1 MRTALLLV
9 AVPLALLLPRAAQ
22 AATINV
28 TTADTYAKIEGAKP
42 GDEVVIAPG
51 KYTFRVFLTQQAT
64 PQQPIVIRALDPK
77 NPPVWDFGSTLV
89 EDAPGSYTA
98 GDRGRGCWQLS
109 GATSIHISGIVFT
122 NCRNAG
128 KNSAGIRY
136 YNGTKDIIVSDAVF
150 RTNDDGM
157 TGGTQGSEM
166 TVLHSEFDRNGN
178 LTAGA
183 PTHNVYIYGGTFT
196 MRYSYLHDPVQA
208 QNFHIRAKDG
218 VIEYNWIA
226 RGKSY
231 EGDLMTD
238 DDDPGTGPY
247 AQKLLLRGNVIVQGA
262 PQNTSQIIAVYNDS
276 GAVQLTLAL
285 RAVDN
290 TFVVALPN
298 SNVVHL
304 SNADGTTMTA
314 ELSNNLFSSGKPV
327 LIEDT
332 GKGTASGTNN
342 WFPTGTPV
350 GALTASVFGSAPFKN
365 AGGMDFTLAPGSNA
379 IGAAGASVA
388 GLPDREY
395 FQNETVAR
403 MYRVRAT
410 AKDIGA
416 FESTTTG
423 AGIGPYD
430 TPPPQTDGGVPVTDG
445 GWTPGDE
452 AGLAPDA
459 GGYGDPGFAGP
470 SAGCGCRQAPGG
482 SPAGG
487 VLVGL
492 GALVGVLRR
501 RRRATASS

>member
-1 MRTALLLV
+1 MRKALLVV
-9 AVPLALLLPRAAQ
+9 AVGILAPRLAS

-28 TTADTYAKIEGAKP
+28 TTADSFAKIESAKP

-51 KYTFRVFLTQQAT
+51 KYAFRVHLTQKAT

-122 NCRNAG
+122 NCRNAA
-128 KNSAGIRY
+128 KNSAGMRY
-136 YNGTKDIIVSDAVF
+136 YNGTQDIVVSDSVF
-150 RTNDDGM
+150 RTNDNGL
-157 TGGTQGSEM
+157 TGGTQSSEM

-183 PTHNVYIYGGTFT
+183 PTHNIYIYGGTFT
-196 MRYSYLHDPVQA
+196 MRYSYLHDPVQS
-208 QNFHIRAKDG
+208 QNFHVRAKDG
-218 VIEYNWIA
+218 TLEYNWIA
-226 RGKSY
+226 RAKSY

-238 DDDPGTGPY
+238 DDNPDTGPY

-262 PQNTSQIIAVYNDS
+262 PQNTSQIVAVFNDS
-276 GAVQLTLAL
+276 GAKQLTLAL
-285 RAVDN
+285 RAIDN
-290 TFVVALPN
+290 TFVVALAN

-304 SNADGTTMTA
+304 SNADGTTMAA
-314 ELSNNLFSSGKPV
+314 EFSNNLVSNGKPV

-342 WFPTGTPV
+342 WFPTGTAV
-350 GALTASVFGSAPFKN
+350 GTLALSVFGSAPFKN
-365 AGGMDFTLAPGSNA
+365 AGAMDFTLAGGSNA

-430 TPPPQTDGGVPVTDG
+430 TQPPQADGGVPVTDG
-445 GWTPGDE
+445 GSTADGSIPGTDSG
-452 AGLAPDA
+452 ATTD
-459 GGYGDPGFAGP
+459 GGGPGADTGNDP
-470 SAGCGCRQAPGG
+470 GCGCHQAPSG
-482 SPAGG
+482 SPLGG

-492 GALVGVLRR
+492 GALAGVVRR
-501 RRRATASS
+501 RRRAET